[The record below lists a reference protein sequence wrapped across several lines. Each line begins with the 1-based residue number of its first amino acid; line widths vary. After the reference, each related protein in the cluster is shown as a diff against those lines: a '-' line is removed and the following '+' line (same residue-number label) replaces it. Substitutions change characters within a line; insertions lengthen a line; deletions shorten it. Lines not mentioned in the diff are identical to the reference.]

1 MRYERRKEITAALS
15 IISVFIALM
24 AVFFTKT
31 LISGYSRSF
40 VLITGF
46 AAIVAALAAIM
57 SIMISQRLAKER
69 VKRRVF
75 IIYARE
81 DLEAARK
88 LSANLRELG
97 FNPWLDVDEISPGQ
111 VWRKSV
117 INALEKSSMALV
129 LISKHLAKKG
139 FVQEELKVAM
149 GILQEREKDIS
160 PVIPVRL
167 DESEVPESLSHI
179 HWVNLFE
186 ENGIDRLVKGLSVIA
201 EGKHSA

>member
-31 LISGYSRSF
+31 LIGDFSRSL

-46 AAIVAALAAIM
+46 AAMVAALAAVM

-69 VKRRVF
+69 EKRRVF

-81 DLEAARK
+81 DLEAARN

-129 LISKHLAKKG
+129 LISKNLSKKG

-186 ENGIDRLVKGLSVIA
+186 ENGIDRLVKGLSIIA